1 MSGAAAETGAGLDLA
16 RSLDES
22 LGAILD
28 VDSLLAATA
37 ADRPLDEERLAQV
50 RELGIHL
57 VCLDEEAGGLGI
69 ELGDRLRLAAVFGRR
84 LVPAALR
91 DEAFGLVPAL
101 SALAPADGGL
111 AELLEAAAAGEL
123 RGGAA
128 LAPAPGHDAPDPVCA
143 LDPGARLVVVLGADR
158 LALYDLGAEGAP
170 RPQGFTALDAG
181 QGLSRFAPAGVEPVA
196 ELSGERAAAL
206 HREYRLALA
215 CEAFG
220 AGERALEI
228 AVEYAGQ
235 RQQFGR
241 PIASFQAVS
250 HLLAEA
256 KLGIETARA
265 GIGRVVDLG
274 AEEESGEAAL
284 EEWNAIVAT
293 TVPAAARR
301 AIEASI
307 QVHGG
312 IGFSW
317 ELGLHLG
324 YRRVLAA
331 QYLLG
336 GEGRNAEAVGAAYMR
351 RRSER

>member
-1 MSGAAAETGAGLDLA
+1 MSAAEASAGLDLA

-37 ADRPLDEERLAQV
+37 ADQPLGEARLSQV

-101 SALAPADGGL
+101 SALAAADDGL

-123 RGGAA
+123 RGGVA
-128 LAPAPGHDAPDPVCA
+128 LEPVPAPGAEATPVCA
-143 LDPGARLVVVLGADR
+143 LDPGARLVVVLGAER
-158 LALYDLGAEGAP
+158 LWLYDLGAEGAP

-196 ELSGERAAAL
+196 ELSGARAAEL
-206 HREYRLALA
+206 RREYQLALA

-241 PIASFQAVS
+241 PIAAFQAVS

-265 GIGRVVDLG
+265 GIGRVVDLA
-274 AEEESGEAAL
+274 AEEESAEEAL
-284 EEWNAIVAT
+284 EEWNAILAT

>member
-1 MSGAAAETGAGLDLA
+1 VSGSGAAEAGASEAGLDLA

-22 LGAILD
+22 LEAILD
-28 VDSLLAATA
+28 VDSLLEATA
-37 ADRPLDEERLAQV
+37 ADRSIDDGRLAQV
-50 RELGIHL
+50 RELGVHL
-57 VCLDEEAGGLGI
+57 VGLDEDAGGLGI
-69 ELGDRLRLAAVFGRR
+69 GLGDRLLLAAVFGRR

-101 SALAPADGGL
+101 SALAEGNGGAGL
-111 AELLEAAAAGEL
+111 GPLLEAAAAGEL
-123 RGGAA
+123 RGAAA
-128 LAPAPGHDAPDPVCA
+128 LERVPAPGLADATPVCA
-143 LDPGARLVVVLGADR
+143 AEPGARLLVVLGPQR
-158 LALYDLGAEGAP
+158 LRLYDLEAAGVQAL
-170 RPQGFTALDAG
+170 RPFAALDAG
-181 QGLSRFAPAGVEPVA
+181 QGLSCCELGGAEPVA
-196 ELSGERAAAL
+196 ELEGPEVAVS
-206 HREYRLALA
+206 Y
-215 CEAFG
+215 
-220 AGERALEI
+220 AGE
-228 AVEYAGQ
+228 

-265 GIGRVVDLG
+265 GIGRVVDLAAEAG
-274 AEEESGEAAL
+274 AGAAAL
-284 EEWNAIVAT
+284 EEWTAIVRT

-301 AIEASI
+301 AIETSI

-324 YRRVLAA
+324 YRRVLAD
-331 QYLLG
+331 QSLLG
-336 GEGRNAEAVGAAYMR
+336 GETEGAETVGAAYMR